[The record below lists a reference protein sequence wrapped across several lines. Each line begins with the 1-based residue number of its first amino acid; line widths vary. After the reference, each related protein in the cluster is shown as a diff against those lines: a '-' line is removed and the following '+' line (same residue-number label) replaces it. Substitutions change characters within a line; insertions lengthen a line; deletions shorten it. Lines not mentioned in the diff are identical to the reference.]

1 MNGGL
6 LMGPGGIATIIAAA
20 ALFVIACAIAY
31 AVIRL
36 GRLIDEASL
45 SLATMTTETTPL
57 IQESTRTLELINS
70 PLESFAKI
78 TKNVEDVTTKV
89 SEATTDFIDHS
100 GPAVK
105 VASALL
111 TAAQAGKTRSKKKK
125 KAE

>member
-1 MNGGL
+1 
-6 LMGPGGIATIIAAA
+6 MGPGGIATIIAAA
-20 ALFVIACAIAY
+20 ALFVIACAVAY
-31 AVIRL
+31 AVVRL

-78 TKNVEDVTTKV
+78 TKNVENVTTKV

-105 VASALL
+105 VASAIL
-111 TAAQAGKTRSKKKK
+111 TAAQASKTRSKKKK

>member
-1 MNGGL
+1 
-6 LMGPGGIATIIAAA
+6 MGPGGIATIIAAV

-31 AVIRL
+31 AVVRL
-36 GRLIDEASL
+36 GRFIDEAST

-57 IQESTRTLELINS
+57 INESTRTLELINS

-78 TKNVEDVTTKV
+78 SKNVEQVTTKV
-89 SEATTDFIDHS
+89 SEAATDFIDHS

-105 VASALL
+105 VASALI
-111 TAAQAGKTRSKKKK
+111 TAAQAGKSRAKKKKK